1 MGHAADLSESLFC
14 RYLSTTKRLTDSF
27 GRLRLQILTAI
38 AESSQ
43 PVAVPLEDLRI
54 VFVFNIARLNTILLE
69 KEVKCLI
76 SATTSCNMHQLIVVP
91 MLCQHTLRP
100 RSFSSKMIN
109 DAIGAVFAD
118 KTPEENDRVS
128 ALRHLTIQT
137 PLIVWILQEV
147 L

>member
-1 MGHAADLSESLFC
+1 MLSQ
-14 RYLSTTKRLTDSF
+14 Y
-27 GRLRLQILTAI
+27 
-38 AESSQ
+38 
-43 PVAVPLEDLRI
+43 
-54 VFVFNIARLNTILLE
+54 
-69 KEVKCLI
+69 
-76 SATTSCNMHQLIVVP
+76 
-91 MLCQHTLRP
+91 TLRP

-118 KTPEENDRVS
+118 KAPEENDRVS